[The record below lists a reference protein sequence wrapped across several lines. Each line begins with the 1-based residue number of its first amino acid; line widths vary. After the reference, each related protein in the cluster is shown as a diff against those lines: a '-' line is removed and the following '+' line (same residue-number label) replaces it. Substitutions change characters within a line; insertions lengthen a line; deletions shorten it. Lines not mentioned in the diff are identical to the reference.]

1 MLKANSLER
10 LNIVLGTDY
19 ADSGELIEYM
29 TKPANKTDV
38 ALKIF
43 DTTEAIAFPGY
54 INAAVE

>member
-1 MLKANSLER
+1 M
-10 LNIVLGTDY
+10 LGTDY
-19 ADSGELIEYM
+19 ASSNELIEYM

-43 DTTEAIAFPGY
+43 DTAEAIVFPGY